1 MYNLAQLCI
10 NKVIVKIGINLG
22 NIIRV
27 LEFFDSIVFMV
38 LEIEN
43 FEYCTVCSFANF
55 IDDLVLG
62 SYIVDPQRGM
72 FAGIHEFSQVFIY
85 LKT

>member
-1 MYNLAQLCI
+1 MRMKRTSECSDRKTLDLEF
-10 NKVIVKIGINLG
+10 GFS
-22 NIIRV
+22 V

-43 FEYCTVCSFANF
+43 FEYCTVSSFANF

-85 LKT
+85 LKI

>member
-1 MYNLAQLCI
+1 MIMKLTSKCSDRKAFDLEF
-10 NKVIVKIGINLG
+10 GFG
-22 NIIRV
+22 V

-38 LEIEN
+38 LEIED

-85 LKT
+85 LKI